1 MKTVCLHVFNVR
13 AVSKNDSRTKIE
25 IFKIDCNIIK
35 LDVRYS
41 IVRAESQ
48 QNFLV
53 FSYGEGLIVFL
64 KFRLDERIEKA
75 KWQNWVLPLF
85 KNSMVSHQFVHC
97 LHSLKI
103 CTTTKRSFQMPL
115 QSTLGWKNTLRKTF
129 FNLNLELLFFFFP
142 VGTISISKEWKYEFR
157 LDCSYRLSPC
167 SIKLV
172 TTT

>member
-25 IFKIDCNIIK
+25 IFKIDCNIIEI
-35 LDVRYS
+35 DVRYS

-75 KWQNWVLPLF
+75 K
-85 KNSMVSHQFVHC
+85 
-97 LHSLKI
+97 
-103 CTTTKRSFQMPL
+103 
-115 QSTLGWKNTLRKTF
+115 
-129 FNLNLELLFFFFP
+129 
-142 VGTISISKEWKYEFR
+142 
-157 LDCSYRLSPC
+157 
-167 SIKLV
+167 
-172 TTT
+172 